1 VVNVE
6 DPCPSGRSELN
17 RSDELPGD
25 ERSYKVVDLLP
36 VSDPGE
42 RGVLPA
48 DEHAG
53 VKHDARQETSLTF
66 CETER
71 QEKLNSLGCRLVR
84 LQHIRG

>member
-1 VVNVE
+1 MNVE
-6 DPCPSGRSELN
+6 DLRPSGRSEFN
-17 RSDELPGD
+17 RRHELPGD

-36 VSDPGE
+36 VCDPGE

-53 VKHDARQETSLTF
+53 VQHDARQEASLTF

-71 QEKLNSLGCRLVR
+71 QEELNWLGCRLVR
-84 LQHIRG
+84 LQHIRR